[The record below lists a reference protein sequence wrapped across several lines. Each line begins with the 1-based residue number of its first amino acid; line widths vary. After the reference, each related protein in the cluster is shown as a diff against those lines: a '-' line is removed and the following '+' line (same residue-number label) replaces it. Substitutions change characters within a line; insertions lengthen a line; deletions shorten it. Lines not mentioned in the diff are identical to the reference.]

1 MKIKITVHAKAKINK
16 LVVSSLETSKQYK
29 IKIYTTTPPE
39 QNKANL
45 EVVSIIGKWLNIQK
59 NRIKIL
65 HGHHFKDKI
74 IEIQDLK
81 FAYLCEKLNN
91 YRFNLRKN
99 S

>member
-45 EVVSIIGKWLNIQK
+45 EVVSIIG
-59 NRIKIL
+59 
-65 HGHHFKDKI
+65 
-74 IEIQDLK
+74 
-81 FAYLCEKLNN
+81 
-91 YRFNLRKN
+91 
-99 S
+99 